1 MGKIIGGIV
10 AVVVILIAVAAG
22 IFYFNLDKIIIAAVE
37 KYGSEVTQT
46 DVVLDEVDLDLT
58 SGKGALI
65 GFSVANPSGFSE
77 PNAVQFGTVAVNVDI
92 PNTNDKLI
100 HITEIRIEQPA
111 ITYEV
116 NETTN
121 NLDAIKKNVDTFMKE
136 NGMSGGE
143 QKEAET
149 SSEEGPKLIIDNIY
163 INGGKVTVKAA
174 ALLNQ
179 KIEGNLPDI
188 HMKDIGKAEGGAS
201 PDEVAALL
209 INEISGK
216 AMAVVTD
223 LGIGKTVGTLL
234 DNASD
239 LANKVGVGDAA
250 GKAGEISKDAEK
262 GATEAV
268 ENYGKSL
275 KKLLSD

>member
-10 AVVVILIAVAAG
+10 AVIIILVAVVAG
-22 IFYFNLDKIIIAAVE
+22 VFYFNLDKIIIAAVE

-46 DVVLDEVDLDLT
+46 DVVLNEVDLDLT
-58 SGKGALI
+58 SGKGALS
-65 GFSVANPSGFSE
+65 GFSVGNPSGFSE
-77 PNAVQFGTVAVNVDI
+77 PTAVQFNTVAVNVDI

-121 NLDAIKKNVDTFMKE
+121 NLDAIQKNIDTFMKE

-143 QKEAET
+143 QKEEA

-163 INGGKVTVKAA
+163 INGGKVTVKATV
-174 ALLNQ
+174 LLDQ
-179 KIEGNLPDI
+179 KVEGKLADI
-188 HMKDIGKAEGGAS
+188 HMQDIGKSEGGAS
-201 PDEVAALL
+201 PEEVAALL
-209 INEISGK
+209 VNEISGS

-234 DNASD
+234 DNAGD

-250 GKAGEISKDAEK
+250 VKAGEISKDAGK
-262 GATEAV
+262 GTTEAV
-268 ENYGKSL
+268 KNYGKSL
-275 KKLLSD
+275 NKLLKD

>member
-1 MGKIIGGIV
+1 MGKIIGGVV
-10 AVVVILIAVAAG
+10 AVVVILIAVVAG

-58 SGKGALI
+58 SGKGALK
-65 GFSVANPSGFSE
+65 GFSVANPSGFDE
-77 PNAVQFGTVAVNVDI
+77 QHAVQFNTVAVNVDI

-136 NGMSGGE
+136 NGMGGGE
-143 QKEAET
+143 QKEEA

-163 INGGKVTVKAA
+163 INGGKVTVKSPI
-174 ALLNQ
+174 LLNQ
-179 KIEGNLPDI
+179 KVEGNLPDI
-188 HMKDIGKAEGGAS
+188 HMKDIGKSEGGAS
-201 PDEVAALL
+201 PDEVAAQL
-209 INEISGK
+209 INEISSQ
-216 AMAVVTD
+216 AMAVVTN
-223 LGIGKTVGTLL
+223 LGIGKTMGTLL
-234 DNASD
+234 DNAGD
-239 LANKVGVGDAA
+239 LANKVGVGAAA
-250 GKAGEISKDAEK
+250 GKAGEISKDAAK
-262 GATEAV
+262 SATDAVDGA
-268 ENYGKSL
+268 GKSL

>member
-10 AVVVILIAVAAG
+10 AVVVILIAVVAG

-58 SGKGALI
+58 SGKGALK
-65 GFSVANPSGFSE
+65 GFSVANPSGFTE
-77 PNAVQFGTVAVNVDI
+77 PTAVQFGTVAVNVDI

-163 INGGKVTVKAA
+163 IKGGKVTVKAA

-179 KIEGNLPDI
+179 KVEGNLPDI
-188 HMKDIGKAEGGAS
+188 HMKDIGKSEGGAS

-209 INEISGK
+209 INEISGS
-216 AMAVVTD
+216 AMSVVTD

-234 DNASD
+234 DNAGD

-250 GKAGEISKDAEK
+250 VKAGEISKDAGK
-262 GATEAV
+262 GTTEAV

-275 KKLLSD
+275 KKLLKD